1 VEQVLSDVVGAT
13 SSLYI
18 VERMNL
24 SEIVLLLN
32 ELRILLP

>member
-1 VEQVLSDVVGAT
+1 VEQVLSAVVGAMN
-13 SSLYI
+13 SLYI

-32 ELRILLP
+32 ELRILLS